1 MAFVSTRP
9 LARRQCTAPRRS
21 GPRRS
26 DLRQRKTHRTTRRG
40 GSTPSRL
47 KDLDPQVLTIAPFPH
62 YDLYREQVVKQA
74 TWCPPWFCAGA
85 PKADQ
90 MGPERPDSPRA
101 IVAGSACGTASEV
114 TLVEVGPRTGDINRR
129 VRLRAR
135 RVMNGSGGGQARII
149 VGIDGS
155 EYSKEAL
162 RWAVRQAKFTG
173 AALEAVTAWQYPLAF
188 YGWTGPQDFDFGAA
202 AQQPLTGAPDEVLGP
217 DRPAGLQACA
227 VEGHA
232 AQVLV
237 EASAGAELLVVG
249 TRGHG
254 GFADLLLGSF
264 STYCVHHAQCPV
276 TVIGRVGHT
285 AEASRPGPGAA

>member
-1 MAFVSTRP
+1 
-9 LARRQCTAPRRS
+9 
-21 GPRRS
+21 
-26 DLRQRKTHRTTRRG
+26 
-40 GSTPSRL
+40 
-47 KDLDPQVLTIAPFPH
+47 
-62 YDLYREQVVKQA
+62 
-74 TWCPPWFCAGA
+74 
-85 PKADQ
+85 
-90 MGPERPDSPRA
+90 
-101 IVAGSACGTASEV
+101 
-114 TLVEVGPRTGDINRR
+114 
-129 VRLRAR
+129 
-135 RVMNGSGGGQARII
+135 MNGSGGGQARII

-202 AQQPLTGAPDEVLGP
+202 AQQALTGALDEVLGP

-254 GFADLLLGSF
+254 GFADLLLGSV